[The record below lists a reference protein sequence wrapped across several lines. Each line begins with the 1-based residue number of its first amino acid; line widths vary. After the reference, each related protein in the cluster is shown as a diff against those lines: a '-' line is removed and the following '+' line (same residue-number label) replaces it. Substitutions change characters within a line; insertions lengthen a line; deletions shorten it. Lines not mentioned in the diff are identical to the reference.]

1 MVSKLF
7 NVVPIERHENSLA
20 GLKLV
25 EKILRSKEAVL
36 IYPEGSRSRNGKVQ
50 AFKAGLGLIAW
61 ELQVPIIPT
70 TIVGTYKALP
80 AGKSWP
86 TRHPITVCFGEPV
99 YMDRY
104 SDKQDTLTR
113 DKLYKL
119 IASDVQGA
127 VQSFQASRQDA

>member
-25 EKILRSKEAVL
+25 EKILRSGESVL
-36 IYPEGSRSRNGKVQ
+36 IYPEGSRSRSGKVQ
-50 AFKAGLGLIAW
+50 GFKAGLGLIAW

-70 TIVGTYKALP
+70 TIVGTHKALP
-80 AGKSWP
+80 PGKFWP
-86 TRHPITVCFGEPV
+86 TRRPIIVCFGEPV

-104 SDKQDTLTR
+104 LDKQDTLTR

-119 IASDVQGA
+119 IALDVQAA
-127 VQSFQASRQDA
+127 VQSFQVNRQDA